1 MIVGMQMRVRLPG
14 GGSLGA
20 TGWIELVRWLVRI
33 KLRSGGLVVQQ
44 LVPEKARLTPGS
56 PLALVVWPGG
66 GPGRRHVRDEL
77 GTAET
82 IGRGAQR
89 PRPPRCPP
97 PNARGAAPSVK
108 RFGLRPAGDCC
119 RGM

>member
-20 TGWIELVRWLVRI
+20 TGWIELVRWLVREGDSVALGDPMAEVQSADGWLVRI

-77 GTAET
+77 GTAE
-82 IGRGAQR
+82 
-89 PRPPRCPP
+89 
-97 PNARGAAPSVK
+97 
-108 RFGLRPAGDCC
+108 
-119 RGM
+119 